1 MTAPSTENLVM
12 ESFGPY
18 LAAIHLQN
26 LLDDA
31 ALERRAKLAR
41 KGQAGVPAWRRGLG
55 SLFVSA
61 ARSLDPSVEA
71 ESRPSQSASASR
83 ARAAAS

>member
-1 MTAPSTENLVM
+1 MDAFKT
-12 ESFGPY
+12 Y
-18 LAAIHLQN
+18 LAAAHLQD

-31 ALERRAKLAR
+31 ALERRARLAQ

-61 ARSLDPSVEA
+61 ARSLDPSVDA
-71 ESRPSQSASASR
+71 ESRSHPSTKTSR
-83 ARAAAS
+83 ARATAS

>member
-1 MTAPSTENLVM
+1 MDA
-12 ESFGPY
+12 FKAY
-18 LAAIHLQN
+18 LATIHLQD

-31 ALERRAKLAR
+31 AIERRARLAP

-61 ARSLDPSVEA
+61 ARSLDPGVEA
-71 ESRPSQSASASR
+71 ESQRPQPTKTSR
-83 ARAAAS
+83 ARATAS